1 MSLLP
6 SDGDDEGL
14 RRTAAVAALVMV
26 GQECTC
32 GTDPDITHCP
42 NYMPGDEQ
50 PGAFEEDE

>member
-1 MSLLP
+1 VSLLP